1 MKRKALGKGIESL
14 IPQSP
19 SSDKLAEVDI
29 SRIKPSPYQ
38 PRRRFDPE
46 KLAELAASIR
56 NSGIIQPVVLARE
69 TDGSYTLIAG
79 ERRWRA
85 AQLAEMTRIPAV
97 FRDLPEEKK
106 AEYALIENIQ
116 RQDLNPVEEALAY
129 KSLLER
135 YQLTQEELS
144 GRLGKKRSSITNM
157 LRILRLPEEVLAAV
171 EDGQVSFGH
180 AKILSGITDT
190 SRLLKLAGEV
200 VEKGL
205 TVRALESRLKTPEKT
220 KVAQKKSDVFL
231 QDGEERLSK
240 KLGTGVKIKGN
251 AGRGSIIIQ
260 YHSKEQLISLFESL
274 MQR

>member
-1 MKRKALGKGIESL
+1 MKRKALGKGIQSL

-19 SSDKLAEVDI
+19 ASDKLAEVDI

-38 PRRRFDPE
+38 PRRRFDAE

-69 TDGSYTLIAG
+69 ADGTFTLIAG

-85 AQLAEMTRIPAV
+85 AQLAEMKKIPAV
-97 FRDLPEEKK
+97 FRDLTEEKK

-135 YQLTQEELS
+135 YKLTQEELS
-144 GRLGKKRSSITNM
+144 KRLGKKRSSITNM
-157 LRILRLPEEVLAAV
+157 LRILKLPEEVLAAV
-171 EDGQVSFGH
+171 EDGEISLGH
-180 AKILSGITDT
+180 AKILIGISDVAL
-190 SRLLKLAGEV
+190 LLKLAADVKER
-200 VEKGL
+200 GL
-205 TVRALESRLKTPEKT
+205 TVRALEARLKKNGKPISSREKT
-220 KVAQKKSDVFL
+220 DVFL
-231 QDGEERLSK
+231 RDGEERLSK
-240 KLGTGVKIKGN
+240 KLGTGVKINGT
-251 AGRGSIIIQ
+251 ATRGSIVIR

>member
-1 MKRKALGKGIESL
+1 MKRKALGKGIQSL
-14 IPQSP
+14 IPQTPP
-19 SSDKLAEVDI
+19 SENLAEVDI

-46 KLAELAASIR
+46 KLEELATSIR
-56 NSGIIQPVVLARE
+56 NSGIIQPVVLARDP
-69 TDGSYTLIAG
+69 DGNYTLIAG

-135 YQLTQEELS
+135 YELTQEELS
-144 GRLGKKRSSITNM
+144 DRLGKKRSSITNL

-171 EDGQVSFGH
+171 EDGQVSLGH
-180 AKILSGITDT
+180 AKILSGISDTD
-190 SRLLKLAGEV
+190 RLLKAAREIR
-200 VEKGL
+200 EKGL
-205 TVRALESRLKTPEKT
+205 TVRALEARLKKAAKPAAST
-220 KVAQKKSDVFL
+220 KRADVFL

-240 KLGTGVKIKGN
+240 KLGTGVKIKGDST
-251 AGRGSIIIQ
+251 RGSIVIR

-274 MQR
+274 IKR

>member
-1 MKRKALGKGIESL
+1 MKRKALGKGIQSL
-14 IPQSP
+14 IPQAP
-19 SSDKLAEVDI
+19 ASDKLAEVDI

-38 PRRRFDPE
+38 PRRRFDSE
-46 KLAELAASIR
+46 KLEELAISIR

-69 TDGSYTLIAG
+69 PDGNYTLIAG

-85 AQLAEMTRIPAV
+85 AQLAEMTRIPAI

-129 KSLLER
+129 KNLLER

-144 GRLGKKRSSITNM
+144 ERLGKKRSSITNM

-180 AKILSGITDT
+180 AKILSGVSDN
-190 SRLLKLAGEV
+190 SLLLKLAQDIR
-200 VEKGL
+200 EKGL
-205 TVRALESRLKTPEKT
+205 TVRALEGRLKKT
-220 KVAQKKSDVFL
+220 TKPIVSAKKLDVFL
-231 QDGEERLSK
+231 RDGEERLSK
-240 KLGTGVKIKGN
+240 NLGTGVKIKGS
-251 AGRGSIIIQ
+251 ATRGSIVIQ
-260 YHSKEQLISLFESL
+260 YYSKEQLISLFETL

>member
-1 MKRKALGKGIESL
+1 MKRKALGKGIQSL
-14 IPQSP
+14 IPAGTP
-19 SSDKLAEVDI
+19 SERLAEIDI

-46 KLAELAASIR
+46 KLEELAASIR
-56 NSGIIQPVVLARE
+56 NSGIIQPIVVTKEANG
-69 TDGSYTLIAG
+69 TFTLIAG

-85 AQLAEMTRIPAV
+85 AQLAKMTRIPAV

-135 YQLTQEELS
+135 YKLTQEELS
-144 GRLGKKRSSITNM
+144 ERLGKKRSSITNM
-157 LRILRLPEEVLAAV
+157 LRILKLPDEILASI
-171 EDGQVSFGH
+171 EDGRVSLGH
-180 AKILSGITDT
+180 AKILSGISDV
-190 SRLLKLAGEV
+190 SRQLELARMV
-200 VEKGL
+200 QEKGL
-205 TVRALESRLKTPEKT
+205 TVRALETRLKKT
-220 KVAQKKSDVFL
+220 GKTTTVNKKFDVFL
-231 QDGEERLSK
+231 KDGEERLTK
-240 KLGTGVKIKGN
+240 KLGTAVKIKGN
-251 AGRGSIIIQ
+251 VSRGSIVIR